1 MKDTSPY
8 LVIFKTIYHH
18 HLFIHPGNPISLS
31 ASRTLNSI
39 SLRFIGLFI
48 HPGNPISLSAS
59 RTLKSISFHFIGLF
73 IHPGNLQSSRPLRKS
88 EENAVVFPQRLRSQ
102 DFCPLAP
109 LSSSSEPG
117 QDSFGDV
124 SQKIRRSESSPN
136 FASAHDTHHSTAHH
150 SGINP
155 HPNFRSFDA
164 RMWFHLPS
172 PLVNVLLNVETYL
185 PQCLTS
191 TQVHSSSSV

>member
-136 FASAHDTHHSTAHH
+136 FASAHDTHHSTELCA
-150 SGINP
+150 SLGDKP
-155 HPNFRSFDA
+155 TPKFPVFWCPNVV
-164 RMWFHLPS
+164 P
-172 PLVNVLLNVETYL
+172 PPKPPCQCT
-185 PQCLTS
+185 PQCRDLFAS
-191 TQVHSSSSV
+191 MFDINASSLIQ